1 MKMTNLPACL
11 ILAGLAACNEI
22 PEQDEPRT
30 ANQVQASSEE
40 RPAFEAVGEVTDISE
55 NAVTIEHGPVPELRW
70 SAMTMAFDLRSASQ
84 VDAIMAG
91 DRVSFSFREAGSGY
105 ELVSIEK
112 AGS

>member
-1 MKMTNLPACL
+1 MKMTKLPACL
-11 ILAGLAACNEI
+11 FLAGLAACNEI

-30 ANQVQASSEE
+30 AIPGEASSEE
-40 RPAFEAVGEVTDISE
+40 RPAFDAVGEVTNTSA

-84 VDAIMAG
+84 VDGIIAG